1 MKFLKW
7 AAIGLISAAVLHAPA
22 QAATTTVASSL
33 SLRFGYGNDWF
44 VGNSS
49 QGTWAGCTN
58 WGCSSML
65 ERFVLPAYTP
75 GTSITNANFLLHTPS
90 EQYWISPLGVYE
102 IADSWNESTL
112 TSTEHPNEITASTE
126 IMTFIPRPGALTLDI
141 TSAVNKAY
149 HGDGVLTLMVRSTG
163 GIMNDIWIEP
173 GRYLALNISAVPE
186 PETYAMTLLG
196 LGLVGVAARRKRR
209 AA

>member
-7 AAIGLISAAVLHAPA
+7 AAIGLISAAALNAPA

-33 SLRFGYGNDWF
+33 SLSFGFGNDWF
-44 VGNSS
+44 VSDGSA
-49 QGTWAGCTN
+49 GTWAGCTN
-58 WGCSSML
+58 WSCTWML
-65 ERFVLPAYTP
+65 ERFVLPAYIP

-90 EQYWISPLGVYE
+90 EQVSMSPLGVYE

-112 TSTEHPNEITASTE
+112 TRTQHPDERKYSTE
-126 IMTFIPRPGALTLDI
+126 IMTFIPRPGDLSLDI

-149 HGDGVLTLMVRSTG
+149 HGDGVLTLMVASTG
-163 GIMNDIWIEP
+163 AEKDEIWIVP